1 MIMPYLDGTGP
12 NGLGPLTGRGLGYC
26 SGAVG
31 LGYGYG
37 FGWGRGYG
45 RGMAYGRRFGGWG
58 FAPYVNAWGA
68 LPYAPLSPE
77 TQRQALANEQRILET
92 RLEALKSQIEELEKK
107 KSETP
112 NN

>member
-1 MIMPYLDGTGP
+1 MPYLDGTGP

-58 FAPYVNAWGA
+58 FAPYPYASGV